1 MAHTDYPT
9 DKINFVR
16 TGPGTLA
23 GRYLRRFWQPVY
35 VAERL
40 NAGQAM
46 PIRIMGEDFTLYRGE
61 SGPIR
66 RSSS

>member
-1 MAHTDYPT
+1 MARTNYPM
-9 DKINFVR
+9 DEINFVH
-16 TGPGTLA
+16 TGLGTIA

-61 SGPIR
+61 SGAILR
-66 RSSS
+66 LFS